1 MMTLWKKKDGP
12 LPQSKLEKRI
22 ASIPSME
29 LTIWAENTAANV
41 ARAVAGR
48 AEKSPELYA
57 DAEQNA
63 EALLLICKELKKRS
77 YDQPI

>member
-22 ASIPSME
+22 ASIPSLE
-29 LTIWAENTAANV
+29 LIIWAENTAASV
-41 ARAVAGR
+41 ARLIAGR
-48 AEKSPELYA
+48 SEKSPELYE

-63 EALLLICKELKKRS
+63 EALLFICKELKKRS
-77 YDQPI
+77 YEQSV

>member
-29 LTIWAENTAANV
+29 LTIWAENTAASV
-41 ARAVAGR
+41 ARAIAGR
-48 AEKSPELYA
+48 AEKSPELYE

-77 YDQPI
+77 YEQPI